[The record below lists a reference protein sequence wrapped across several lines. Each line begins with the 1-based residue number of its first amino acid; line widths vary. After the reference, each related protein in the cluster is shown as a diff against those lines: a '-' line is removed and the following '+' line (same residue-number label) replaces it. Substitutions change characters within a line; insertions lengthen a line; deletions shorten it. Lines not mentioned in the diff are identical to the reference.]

1 MIEIETMMGRLSVH
15 VESRGDYQLQ
25 PKERL
30 KTCDFLAFEA
40 FLAENT
46 AYRPSGEIMNIAARR
61 SAVNKNEI
69 SMYTEYE
76 DAVRC
81 GKAAEEALSLVVKK
95 TLESEGVH
103 VDGDCEVSEHSSL
116 DNKTGTIE
124 SPMASINLS
133 TGAGDSTDDFSAR
146 VIRLASEHNSQSS
159 KDHQMKGVFSFENS
173 TECVAYISVD
183 DVLVHRQKTVR
194 KNGKECVRST
204 WIYHTVVHIETVEG
218 IYILEASSQKKAIS
232 AAMAYLTKNG
242 FTDRYL
248 IFFMDGEETI
258 KEGINEVFS
267 GWPHTILMDYYHVSE
282 RITELFSSAF
292 KPGKIVD
299 DTQEPEY
306 FKNGRVKKQSIKKIT
321 RSQYYVRMFMS
332 KIWYG
337 NIDDALEWLEKMK
350 ESDELKPSVGLTKI
364 ESVITYINNKRD
376 RMTCFAMRRLLGLRN
391 SSNQVEI
398 ANNTMVAHRQK
409 RNGLSW
415 SDEGSFACSQNTM
428 IFKNHESEDFFKKG
442 VINFAP
448 RAISKED
455 EEGEIRW
462 IQNAQ
467 DKAIRME
474 TTTEVIRDAA

>member
-1 MIEIETMMGRLSVH
+1 MIEIETMMGRLSVY
-15 VESRGDYQLQ
+15 VESRAEYQLK
-25 PKERL
+25 PRERL
-30 KTCDFLAFEA
+30 KTCDFLALET

-76 DAVRC
+76 DAIRC
-81 GKAAEEALSLVVKK
+81 GKTVEKTMSSVVKK
-95 TLESEGVH
+95 TLELEGVH
-103 VDGDCEVSEHSSL
+103 VNGDCEVSEHSSL
-116 DNKTGTIE
+116 DSKTSSIE

-133 TGAGDSTDDFSAR
+133 TGATDNMDDFSAR
-146 VIRLASEHNSQSS
+146 VIQLASEHNNQSAE
-159 KDHQMKGVFSFENS
+159 DHRMMGVFSFENN

-194 KNGKECVRST
+194 KNGRECTKST

-218 IYILEASSQKKAIS
+218 IYVLEASRQKKAIS
-232 AAMAYLTKNG
+232 AAMAYLIKNG

-299 DTQEPEY
+299 DTQEPEC
-306 FKNGRVKKQSIKKIT
+306 FKNGKVKKQSIKKIT

-332 KIWYG
+332 MIWYG
-337 NIDDALEWLEKMK
+337 NIDKALTWLEKTK
-350 ESDELKPSVGLTKI
+350 GSDELKPSVGLTKI

-376 RMTCFAMRRLLGLRN
+376 RMTCFAMRKLLGLRN

-448 RAISKED
+448 RTTSKED
-455 EEGEIRW
+455 EESEIRW

-467 DKAIRME
+467 GKSIRMV
-474 TTTEVIRDAA
+474 TTTGVIKMAA

>member
-1 MIEIETMMGRLSVH
+1 MR
-15 VESRGDYQLQ
+15 VESRADYQLK

-30 KTCDFLAFEA
+30 KTCDFLALEA
-40 FLAENT
+40 FLAEST

-61 SAVNKNEI
+61 SSINKNEI
-69 SMYTEYE
+69 NMYTEYE

-81 GKAAEEALSLVVKK
+81 GKTAEETLSLVVIK
-95 TLESEGVH
+95 TLELEGVH
-103 VDGDCEVSEHSSL
+103 VNGDCEVSEHSSL
-116 DNKTGTIE
+116 DNKTGSIE
-124 SPMASINLS
+124 SPMVSVNLS
-133 TGAGDSTDDFSAR
+133 AGAGDAMDDFSAR
-146 VIRLASEHNSQSS
+146 VIQLAREHNNQSPE
-159 KDHQMKGVFSFENS
+159 DRRMRGVFSFENS
-173 TECVAYISVD
+173 TKRVAYISVD

-194 KNGKECVRST
+194 KNGKECARST

-218 IYILEASSQKKAIS
+218 IYILEASRQKKAIS
-232 AAMAYLTKNG
+232 AAMAYLIKNG

-282 RITELFSSAF
+282 RITELFSSTF

-306 FKNGRVKKQSIKKIT
+306 FKNGRVKKQSVKKIT
-321 RSQYYVRMFMS
+321 RSQYYARMFMS
-332 KIWYG
+332 MIWYG
-337 NIDDALEWLEKMK
+337 NIDDALAWLERMK
-350 ESDELKPSVGLTKI
+350 ESDELKPVVGITKI

-376 RMTCFAMRRLLGLRN
+376 RMTCFATRKLLGLRN

-448 RAISKED
+448 RAISKEN
-455 EEGEIRW
+455 EEAEIRW
-462 IQNAQ
+462 VQNAQ
-467 DKAIRME
+467 GKAIRIV